1 MHGAALSHHRYNE
14 LAMGE
19 PQEQPV
25 YLCRAFGASLEVRLS
40 FRGKVV
46 WTRAPDDPDFG
57 VTEPELRGTKGDPK
71 LLCSAD
77 ALHPTGFN
85 LVDGEVIPKDE

>member
-1 MHGAALSHHRYNE
+1 
-14 LAMGE
+14 MGE

-25 YLCRAFGASLEVRLS
+25 YLCRACGAALEVRLS

-46 WTRAPDDPDFG
+46 WTLAPDDPDFG